1 MESNRAIIGVSLSLS
16 SASEADRE
24 PEVRERIFGSALK
37 HFSQKGF
44 AATSLR
50 EISQDAQTTKPMI
63 YYYFGSKEGLYGSIV
78 REILEEMADAIRTR
92 FPSDASP
99 RDQAMAFCGR
109 YMDHFLAKEEIIA
122 LVLREVFGLG
132 GAPMAAFART
142 LGEDVRQPLDE
153 ILERGMSCGAFQRD
167 DVADVRDGDH
177 RASSTCSS
185 SRTSSAAPRSTAR
198 RLGSGRPLHD
208 GPFHARIAVLGATA
222 GFATTCRLMGQG
234 SSLWLRHRSSITTRS

>member
-1 MESNRAIIGVSLSLS
+1 LSLS
-16 SASEADRE
+16 SASEGDHE
-24 PEVRERIFGSALK
+24 PDVRERIFSSALK

-92 FPSDASP
+92 LPSDANP

-167 DVADVRDGDH
+167 NVD
-177 RASSTCSS
+177 TC
-185 SRTSSAAPRSTAR
+185 
-198 RLGSGRPLHD
+198 
-208 GPFHARIAVLGATA
+208 ATA
-222 GFATTCRLMGQG
+222 ITGILNMFILAHVFGGAEIDREEALGQVDYYMTG
-234 SSLWLRHRSSITTRS
+234 LSSHE